1 MTDGEQQAE
10 IAAMV
15 AEKNALRREICCLEN
30 KQERI
35 RNALS
40 EVLSAMKAGHRLSV
54 MRNEGIV
61 ASGDGAIL
69 PPVESILE
77 TQNRLL
83 DARKRLEVVTQRL
96 DGV

>member
-15 AEKNALRREICCLEN
+15 AEKNALRRKVSCLEN

-40 EVLSAMKAGHRLSV
+40 EVLSTMNVGQRLSV
-54 MRNEGIV
+54 MRNEWIV

-69 PPVESILE
+69 PPVESHLE

-83 DARKRLEVVTQRL
+83 DAKKRLEVVTQRL